1 MTIPPISLRGVLGLI
16 LLVLAIV
23 FGVLGTLPVLIAVL
37 FGITGVAL
45 LF

>member
-1 MTIPPISLRGVLGLI
+1 MTIPTVSIRSVLGII

-37 FGITGVAL
+37 FGIAGVAL